1 MKVIVAISGASGA
14 VLGVRLLQ
22 TLSAQG
28 VETHL
33 LVSKWGQQTL
43 EHETPH
49 TLQELRRMAAHAHAA
64 GDLGATIASGSFRT
78 DAMVVAPCSM
88 RTLAAIAAG
97 TSETLIQRAADV
109 VIKEKR
115 PLVLLPR
122 EMPLSAIHL
131 ENMLKL
137 ARLGVTIMPPV
148 PAFYNHPRSV
158 ADIVDHIVARVLDQL
173 GLEADFARRW
183 DGDRGGG
190 GTPSADA

>member
-1 MKVIVAISGASGA
+1 MKVIVGITGATGA

-22 TLSAQG
+22 ALGRCDG

-49 TLQELRRMAAHAHAA
+49 ALQDVRAMASVSHAT
-64 GDLGATIASGSFRT
+64 GDLGATIASGSFLT

-88 RTLAAIAAG
+88 RTLAAIAHG
-97 TSETLIQRAADV
+97 LSDNLIQRAADV
-109 VIKEKR
+109 IIKER
-115 PLVLLPR
+115 RRLILLPR

-131 ENMLKL
+131 DNMLTL

-148 PAFYNHPRSV
+148 PAFYNHPATV
-158 ADIVDHIVARVLDQL
+158 DDIVDHIVARVLDQL
-173 GLEADFARRW
+173 GLDAGTARRW
-183 DGDRGGG
+183 DGRLGG
-190 GTPSADA
+190 